1 MKLLNK
7 FLSIIAVPT
16 RKTLKESQKASNS
29 TVRKASEADKI
40 AVKLASGSKGKN
52 TCNGI
57 KLYNIMKATNIYY
70 VKVTKRLRKNPITLD
85 PTIIDSNKTEQ
96 YNTATHD
103 KMDRTVNEI
112 INNADKS
119 AQLSKN
125 DITSYKHLMK
135 GLKTCLT
142 QNRKMFQVIY
152 DIKNE
157 QKEFYKET
165 HEQLNELL
173 EKVDQLMIPEDL
185 SDDNAFQKVFED
197 MLEQKNQ
204 RCDKVKDIC
213 TAMFNVFGED
223 WLVRINITASADDIC
238 SFKQSHKTK
247 KAFKCLFEANEK
259 GNLLYIQAIKNKA
272 WISIDDNSL
281 QNRFNTYLDC
291 LINSKEITVN
301 TTKHIRLMELCKVN
315 DSDSS
320 DSSDD
325 EENLE
330 NHDQELENCNQ
341 DDHDI
346 INQDNQELDN

>member
-173 EKVDQLMIPEDL
+173 EKVDQLMIPECHNIIK
-185 SDDNAFQKVFED
+185 S
-197 MLEQKNQ
+197 Q

-272 WISIDDNSL
+272 W
-281 QNRFNTYLDC
+281 DC